1 MRTSVARPALSASQ
15 TRITSAMQGYEYKIP
30 YAGDPA
36 KALDVARLTLLA
48 QGFEIA
54 SLSRGELQAIGP
66 GLNSTNQPALLG
78 ASEIMLVA
86 DSSTILARAQLGGA
100 RRMKLF
106 LYSIPAVLGV
116 VALVLALPG
125 MSWLFLLL
133 PALWLVLSPV
143 LSLWGESRTKKAVD
157 GLVRSTAAASS
168 GRAAG

>member
-1 MRTSVARPALSASQ
+1 
-15 TRITSAMQGYEYKIP
+15 MQEYEYKIP

-36 KALDVARLTLLA
+36 EALDVAKMTLLA

-54 SLSRGELQAIGP
+54 SLSRGELRAIGP

-100 RRMKLF
+100 RRLKLF

-116 VALVLALPG
+116 VALALALSR
-125 MSWLFLLL
+125 MSWLILLL
-133 PALWLVLSPV
+133 PALWLVLSPA
-143 LSLWGESRTKKAVD
+143 LSSWVESRTKKAVEA
-157 GLVRSTAAASS
+157 LVRSTAAAAS
-168 GRAAG
+168 GQAAG